1 MNASYT
7 AKGFA
12 KGRRKNDGEQ
22 IKGIRFRFVSDI
34 AVPDY
39 HISQYVAEDVP
50 FDLRMEVAVPTEEYK
65 FEHPKARCTKWYM
78 LDGHWMKRKKLIENL
93 KDIEL

>member
-1 MNASYT
+1 M
-7 AKGFA
+7 
-12 KGRRKNDGEQ
+12 DEQ
-22 IKGIRFRFVSDI
+22 IKGIRFCFVSHI
-34 AVPDY
+34 AMSDY

-78 LDGHWMKRKKLIENL
+78 LDGHWMKRKKLIEKL